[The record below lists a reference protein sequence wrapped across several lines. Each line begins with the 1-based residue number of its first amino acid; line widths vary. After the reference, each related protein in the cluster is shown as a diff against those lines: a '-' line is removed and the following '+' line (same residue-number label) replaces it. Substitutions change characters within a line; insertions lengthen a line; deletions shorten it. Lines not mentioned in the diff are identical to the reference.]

1 MENRIIGNYRVLD
14 KIGSGGMANVYL
26 AVHRDIPSLHVV
38 LKMLGDPKLVER
50 FKREADKLACLDGHP
65 GICQIKN
72 FFDHEGVFYIAMEY
86 IDGRTIQELIDDEGP
101 LDLGRALYLS
111 RTILDIL
118 EAAHARGI
126 CHRDIKPTNIMI
138 DRNDHLKIID
148 FGLAKAESDPRLTSV
163 GTSLGS
169 PLFMAPEQFNPSP
182 EQDFIPCD
190 IYAVGITLYF
200 MLTGMLPFGGENI
213 LQILDSKT
221 KLPIRRPGTYNS
233 DIPPAVEATIM
244 KCLAVDPRRRFPSA
258 AAMKMALVSGPEGM
272 ETWLGDRAAT
282 AAAPGAATV
291 ALDLNEVAGGGEAR
305 PAGSSPGR
313 KGLPRWIAPVA
324 LVAVLA
330 LAFGLKPLL
339 FGPGGTADE
348 PLVMQQADAVGQDQ
362 AAALTET
369 DPGVIA
375 AREDAPLQAETTGNV
390 EFQPAADKESPL
402 ERDPVRDD
410 PPAPVPARGELV
422 IGSLPAFG
430 ARIWVDG
437 VDTKRETP
445 YTLSLPEG
453 DHVIKVVMSSGGTTS
468 ELQETVTVVADQS
481 QKKIFRFQ

>member
-38 LKMLGDPKLVER
+38 LKMLGDAKLVER

-101 LDLGRALYLS
+101 LDLGRALYLT

-182 EQDFIPCD
+182 DQDFIPCD

-213 LQILDSKT
+213 LQIIDSKT
-221 KLPIRRPGTYNS
+221 KLPIRRPGTYNP

-258 AAMKMALVSGPEGM
+258 AAMKMALVSGPEGL
-272 ETWLGDRAAT
+272 ESWLEDRDAP

-291 ALDLNEVAGGGEAR
+291 ALDLDGLAGAGGR
-305 PAGSSPGR
+305 PAGPAPGR

-324 LVAVLA
+324 LVAALA
-330 LAFGLKPLL
+330 LGFGLKPVL
-339 FGPGGTADE
+339 FGPRETGGESTA
-348 PLVMQQADAVGQDQ
+348 LQDAGPGGPDQ
-362 AAALTET
+362 AAAGSET
-369 DPGVIA
+369 DPGIVP
-375 AREDAPLQAETTGNV
+375 AREDAPLQEGTTGKPEV
-390 EFQPAADKESPL
+390 QPATDSDSPL
-402 ERDPVRDD
+402 EQDPARDE
-410 PPAPVPARGELV
+410 PPAPVLASGELV

-445 YTLSLPEG
+445 YTLKLPEG
-453 DHVIKVVMSSGGTTS
+453 DHVVKVVMSSGGSTS
-468 ELQETVTVVADQS
+468 ELQETITVVANQS